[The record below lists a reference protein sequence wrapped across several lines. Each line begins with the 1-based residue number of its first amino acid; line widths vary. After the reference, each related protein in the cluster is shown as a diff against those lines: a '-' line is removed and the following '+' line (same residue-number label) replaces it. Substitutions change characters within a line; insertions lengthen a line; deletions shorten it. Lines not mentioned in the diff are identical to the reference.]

1 MPVRRCSQDRGYR
14 LVHAAAQAD
23 IRIEPLPGASALLAA
38 LVVSGLPCTD
48 QFHFGG
54 FLPHK
59 QGQRQ
64 RLLESL
70 ADEAATLIFYEAP
83 HRILESLEDIAA
95 VLGPRDIVAARELTK
110 MYEEILRGATS
121 EIAAALST
129 RDSIRGEFVILIGKS
144 LAPPSESVPIEDMI
158 QALIA
163 TGVERME
170 AMKTVARERGL
181 SKREVYKLLSGPP
194 GPKSGPAKVDL
205 RTGESEAAVIGCR
218 SVETLGNRL
227 SNGHTGYPEVTALPW
242 NWLRPPQL
250 IAPIRA
256 RHRSRR
262 STASSL
268 PAPRFSAAAPLA
280 SARRPNTHV
289 CPVCL
294 ALPGALPVLSREAVE
309 LALKAAV
316 ALNCTVNSV
325 SRFARKNYFYPD
337 SPKGYQIS
345 QFDQPLCEHGYVV
358 DIINNQQL
366 HQSASA

>member
-1 MPVRRCSQDRGYR
+1 MPGRLYVVSTPIGNLEDITYRAVRILKEADWIACEDTRTTRRLLDHYGIATRTISYHEHNETERTPELIERIEQGESGALVSDAGTPLLSDPGYR

-38 LVVSGLPCTD
+38 LVVSGLPTD

-110 MYEEILRGATS
+110 MYEEILRGTAS

-194 GPKSGPAKVDL
+194 GPKA
-205 RTGESEAAVIGCR
+205 
-218 SVETLGNRL
+218 
-227 SNGHTGYPEVTALPW
+227 
-242 NWLRPPQL
+242 RPP
-250 IAPIRA
+250 
-256 RHRSRR
+256 
-262 STASSL
+262 
-268 PAPRFSAAAPLA
+268 
-280 SARRPNTHV
+280 
-289 CPVCL
+289 
-294 ALPGALPVLSREAVE
+294 
-309 LALKAAV
+309 K
-316 ALNCTVNSV
+316 
-325 SRFARKNYFYPD
+325 
-337 SPKGYQIS
+337 
-345 QFDQPLCEHGYVV
+345 
-358 DIINNQQL
+358 
-366 HQSASA
+366 